1 MKFKIL
7 LEKPRTKVLFILF
20 VVTLALTFIFLSIIF
35 PLMLA
40 QFPEGSGLYDIKN
53 AWNKENMDK
62 VIAIWNSYPAK
73 DYLGLMVT
81 VHMWD
86 LLFMAVYGTALFT
99 GLLVVARFFESSQK
113 TQKMFV
119 YLAIIIAPTAVFLD
133 LIEEYN
139 ILVML
144 SNPNNILDINAFGAS
159 LSTLICIWLVYG
171 GLFLIFIG
179 LIIGSIKT
187 LKTKK

>member
-7 LEKPRTKVLFILF
+7 LKKPNNRILLIIFITSF
-20 VVTLALTFIFLSIIF
+20 ALTFIFLSVIF
-35 PLMLA
+35 PPILA
-40 QFPEGSGLYDIKN
+40 QFPEGSGLYAIKN
-53 AWNKENMDK
+53 AWNKENMDI
-62 VIAIWNSYPAK
+62 VIAIWNSYPSE
-73 DYLGLMVT
+73 DYLGLMVA

-99 GLLVVARFFESSQK
+99 GLLIVARLFSSKEKIQK
-113 TQKMFV
+113 LYF
-119 YLAIIIAPTAVFLD
+119 YLAIIIAPTSVILD

-144 SNPNNILDINAFGAS
+144 SNPSNILDINAFGAS

-171 GLFLIFIG
+171 GLFLVLFG
-179 LIIGSIKT
+179 LIIGTILT
-187 LKTKK
+187 LKLRK